1 VTLARFRLYTH
12 YVTPTFAKLNLLG
25 LLHSVNSARTAV
37 VLGVEDLGYNYA
49 VVVAS
54 TEQGRLLESLAGAI
68 EKERGILMKI
78 EKAEVKEGKGARRK
92 EGEEEE
98 RPVIHGGVRV
108 RWELLRGTAKDYYVV
123 MAEGGQP
130 ELSAGDMK
138 TVLEEAFHD
147 RRRSGGGSPS
157 LALAPE
163 LGKFST
169 ASIPYVSKYPSV
181 HDKGGFSTCTLLAL
195 IGWACCTFTWRIPEG
210 GGEERYTFAYPAPRM
225 SLSYGE
231 ARMLYWLGLRF
242 SMLSRP
248 FVGLWRGRLLSTLGL
263 LALLS
268 PAVKD
273 VVSTVATLSKLELN
287 IYTLEYRGGRTA
299 VRNMSSMRL
308 DIVERF
314 PAELA
319 GAMLARAREL
329 PRLVE
334 YAPEFFELLGEYL
347 VTGNDQTYTE
357 ALREL
362 APLVSSKQVQPEFL
376 EFLLK
381 RAWRGMQR

>member
-1 VTLARFRLYTH
+1 VSLARFRLYTH

-25 LLHSVNSARTAV
+25 ILHVVHLAKSALT
-37 VLGVEDLGYNYA
+37 LGVEALGYNYA
-49 VVVAS
+49 VIVGAS
-54 TEQGRLLESLAGAI
+54 VKQNKLLESLADAI
-68 EKERGILMKI
+68 QRERGNLLRI
-78 EKAEVKEGKGARRK
+78 ERGRFAMYSGTEISR
-92 EGEEEE
+92 
-98 RPVIHGGVRV
+98 
-108 RWELLRGTAKDYYVV
+108 ELLRGVAEDYGKQI
-123 MAEGGQP
+123 AERSQP
-130 ELSAGDMK
+130 WPMLNASSMGA
-138 TVLEEAFHD
+138 VLGETLHD
-147 RRRSGGGSPS
+147 RRKAGGGSPS
-157 LALAPE
+157 LVLAPE
-163 LGKFST
+163 LGKYST
-169 ASIPYVSKYPSV
+169 AGVPYSSGYPSIY
-181 HDKGGFSTCTLLAL
+181 DSGKFSACTLLAL
-195 IGWACCTFTWRIPEG
+195 VGWSCCTFGWRVVTG
-210 GGEERYTFAYPAPRM
+210 KGEERYLFSYPAPRM

-248 FVGLWRGRLLSTLGL
+248 FVRLWRGRPLSTLGL

-287 IYTLEYRGGRTA
+287 VYMLEYRGGRTA
-299 VRNMSSMRL
+299 IRDMDSIRL
-308 DIVERF
+308 DIVDRF

-376 EFLLK
+376 EFLLE

>member
-1 VTLARFRLYTH
+1 VSLTRFRLYTH

-25 LLHSVNSARTAV
+25 ILHVVHLAKSALT
-37 VLGVEDLGYNYA
+37 LGVEALGYNYA
-49 VVVAS
+49 VIVGANIN
-54 TEQGRLLESLAGAI
+54 QNRLLESLADVI
-68 EKERGILMKI
+68 QRERGNLLRT
-78 EKAEVKEGKGARRK
+78 EGGRFVRYN
-92 EGEEEE
+92 GTQ
-98 RPVIHGGVRV
+98 IHRV
-108 RWELLRGTAKDYYVV
+108 LLRGAAEDYGEQMAKRSQPWPMLTASN
-123 MAEGGQP
+123 MGAILG
-130 ELSAGDMK
+130 
-138 TVLEEAFHD
+138 EALHD
-147 RRRSGGGSPS
+147 RRKSGGQSPS
-157 LALAPE
+157 LVLAPE
-163 LGKFST
+163 LGKYST
-169 ASIPYVSKYPSV
+169 ADVPYSSGYPSIY
-181 HDKGGFSTCTLLAL
+181 DSGKFSACTLLAL
-195 IGWACCTFTWRIPEG
+195 IGWLCCTFSWRVSTGE
-210 GGEERYTFAYPAPRM
+210 GEERYLFAYPAPRT
-225 SLSYGE
+225 SLNYGE

-248 FVGLWRGRLLSTLGL
+248 FAGLWYARPLSTLGL

-268 PAVKD
+268 PVVKD

-299 VRNMSSMRL
+299 VRDMSSIRL
-308 DIVERF
+308 NIVERF

-362 APLVSSKQVQPEFL
+362 APLVSSEQNVAGL
-376 EFLLK
+376 VGFLLK
-381 RAWRGMQR
+381 HTRRGMQR